1 MGEHGHG
8 IVQGSDA
15 ADTACYPLSMCRSI
29 VRDWQANG
37 EGFGLLAQQLDA
49 VFVQVLPF
57 DDLNN
62 NK

>member
-1 MGEHGHG
+1 MEF
-8 IVQGSDA
+8 ISD
-15 ADTACYPLSMCRSI
+15 
-29 VRDWQANG
+29 VRKNTYMLELDYVWVVDRF
-37 EGFGLLAQQLDA
+37 EKFGLLAQQLDA

>member
-1 MGEHGHG
+1 MDSLGDVGGNTYMLELDD
-8 IVQGSDA
+8 VWVVD
-15 ADTACYPLSMCRSI
+15 RF
-29 VRDWQANG
+29 
-37 EGFGLLAQQLDA
+37 EKFGLLAQQLDA